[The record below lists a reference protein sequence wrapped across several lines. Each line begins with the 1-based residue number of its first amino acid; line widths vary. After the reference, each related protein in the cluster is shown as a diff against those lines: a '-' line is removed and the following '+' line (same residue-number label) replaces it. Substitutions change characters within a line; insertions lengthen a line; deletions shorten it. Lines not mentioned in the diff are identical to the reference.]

1 MNSKDII
8 VTEQFKTLYFDC
20 SSGVSG
26 DMFVGAMLGLGAD
39 RKHLLDSLSSLNL
52 DDFDIKI
59 GETQKCG
66 VTATKFDVVLKQH
79 EHTHRYLSDIEA
91 IIDKSPLSAGI
102 KNLSKKIFGIVA
114 QAEGKVHGLPVDEVH
129 FHEVGAADSIADIV
143 AAAVCLE
150 DIGAKRI
157 ICSPLCVGSGQ
168 VVCEH
173 GVFPVPAPA
182 TSEILR
188 AAKVPFKTT
197 SDNGEMVTPTGAAI
211 VAAVCG
217 EFGSMPEMTV
227 ERIGSGAGA
236 KDFSHP
242 NILRAFLGQCS
253 ADATGDTVEVLET
266 CVDDTT
272 GEALSSCLDALLKAG
287 ARDAY
292 FSPVFMKKGR
302 PAYMLTVLCGKNTVE
317 RAAGIIFE
325 RTGSIGLRVRTSQRI
340 VMQREIKNIATRY
353 GGIPVKFSS
362 YGGVRKYKAEAEAVE
377 KAAKVYDVPP
387 MAIYAQVAA
396 EIEQNQE
403 NKP

>member
-1 MNSKDII
+1 MN
-8 VTEQFKTLYFDC
+8 QFKTLYLDC

-39 RKHLLDSLSSLNL
+39 KGRLREALASLGLN
-52 DDFDIKI
+52 DFGIKI

-66 VTATKFDVVLKQH
+66 VCATKFDVILNKH
-79 EHTHRYLSDIEA
+79 EHVHRHLGDIEA
-91 IIDKSPLSAGI
+91 IIDNSPLS
-102 KNLSKKIFGIVA
+102 KEVKELSKKMFGIVA
-114 QAEGKVHGLPVDEVH
+114 RAEGKVHGLPADQVH
-129 FHEVGAADSIADIV
+129 FHEVGAADSIADII

-150 DIGAKRI
+150 DIGVQKI
-157 ICSPLCVGSGQ
+157 ICSPLCVGGGQ

-182 TSEILR
+182 TAEILR
-188 AAKVPFKTT
+188 AAKVPFKTAG
-197 SDNGEMVTPTGAAI
+197 DDGEMVTPTGAAI

-217 EFGSMPEMTV
+217 EFGSMPTMMV
-227 ERIGSGAGA
+227 DSIGCGAGT

-242 NILRAFLGQCS
+242 NILRAFLGQS
-253 ADATGDTVEVLET
+253 TEGESSDTVEVLET

-272 GEALSSCLDALLKAG
+272 GEALGACLDALLKAG

-302 PAYMLTVLCGKNTVE
+302 PAYMLTVLCSKDVTK

-340 VMQREIKNIATRY
+340 VMQREIKNVATRY
-353 GGIPVKFSS
+353 GNIPVKFSN
-362 YGGVRKYKAEAEAVE
+362 YGDIKKYKAEAESVE
-377 KAAKVYDVPP
+377 KAAKTFNVSPVTVS
-387 MAIYAQVAA
+387 AQVIAT
-396 EIEQNQE
+396 IEQLQTSE
-403 NKP
+403 S